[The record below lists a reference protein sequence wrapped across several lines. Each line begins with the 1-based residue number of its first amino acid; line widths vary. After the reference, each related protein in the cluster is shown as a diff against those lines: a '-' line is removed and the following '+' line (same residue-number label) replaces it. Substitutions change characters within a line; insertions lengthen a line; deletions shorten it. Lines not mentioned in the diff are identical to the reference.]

1 MRRLSSERDSIE
13 TELKGTR
20 QRLQYLL
27 AVSPAII
34 YTTQASG
41 SYGCT
46 FVSENLREIMGYT
59 PQEMTTDPKCW
70 PDHLHPDDAARVLD
84 EMPPLIE
91 QGGGTVEY
99 RFRRRDGQY
108 IWVQDT
114 FKVVHDD
121 AGNPLEFVGAWAD
134 ITEAKETER
143 GAFEA
148 NDELQETKR
157 YLTRLIG
164 STPDAIVATDRQ
176 GNVVLFNEGAEA
188 LLGYR
193 AEDVIGRPT
202 TQLYDSEDRAR
213 EDRA

>member
-1 MRRLSSERDSIE
+1 MSVSGNLTSSARQERADGTDGLRPVAAPLDDESKSKKQILDELIGLRQKVAALETFESERDSIE

-91 QGGGTVEY
+91 HGGGTVEY

-134 ITEAKETER
+134 ITEAKEAER
-143 GAFEA
+143 G
-148 NDELQETKR
+148 
-157 YLTRLIG
+157 
-164 STPDAIVATDRQ
+164 S
-176 GNVVLFNEGAEA
+176 
-188 LLGYR
+188 
-193 AEDVIGRPT
+193 
-202 TQLYDSEDRAR
+202 AR
-213 EDRA
+213 GQ